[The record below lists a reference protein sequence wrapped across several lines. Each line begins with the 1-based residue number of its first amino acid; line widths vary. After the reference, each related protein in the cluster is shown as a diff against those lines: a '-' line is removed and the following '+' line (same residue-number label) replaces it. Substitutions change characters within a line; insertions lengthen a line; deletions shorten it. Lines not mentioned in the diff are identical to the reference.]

1 MTERNKLTTTIL
13 WVLAAAYAVA
23 LVANISFGLGIP
35 IAVVLLISV
44 AFALLLPG
52 GTVAFA
58 TTGGKPVSREVEA
71 YISKLV
77 STPRR
82 AANKNITAGNSEAVS
97 TSWRRKREETES

>member
-44 AFALLLPG
+44 AFALLSPG
-52 GTVAFA
+52 GTVPF
-58 TTGGKPVSREVEA
+58 TTVTLSVQTLR
-71 YISKLV
+71 
-77 STPRR
+77 
-82 AANKNITAGNSEAVS
+82 TA
-97 TSWRRKREETES
+97 

>member
-35 IAVVLLISV
+35 IAVVLLIFV
-44 AFALLLPG
+44 AFALLSPG

-58 TTGGKPVSREVEA
+58 TVTLSVQALR
-71 YISKLV
+71 
-77 STPRR
+77 
-82 AANKNITAGNSEAVS
+82 TA
-97 TSWRRKREETES
+97 

>member
-13 WVLAAAYAVA
+13 RVLAAAYAVA

-44 AFALLLPG
+44 AFALLSPG

-58 TTGGKPVSREVEA
+58 TVTLSVQTLR
-71 YISKLV
+71 
-77 STPRR
+77 
-82 AANKNITAGNSEAVS
+82 TA
-97 TSWRRKREETES
+97 